1 MEFVIFNFW
10 NPQCLMLLVYTH
22 KITPRVTYTFKHI
35 CKRILGLEIGFTS
48 KVEDFIAH
56 DSLKMSYAR
65 QPLSHELFVRSN
77 NLLFETG
84 LSDIDISVQQWEN
97 TKGFFSTGDRSDL
110 PFDIFAASFYLLS
123 RYEEYLP
130 HVKDDYGRFLASE
143 SLASQH
149 KFINQ
154 PVVDIWAYKLQ
165 AVLQER
171 FPDYKFTTRKY
182 NVKPVIDVPMAY
194 YFKHKGLLRT
204 IGGTL
209 NDLGRFKL
217 KQTYTRYLVLMGFK
231 RDPYDT
237 FKWIIRKQKKYDFKF
252 IVLFLIGDY
261 STYDKNI
268 STNRKSFVS
277 LIKSV
282 ADYCDVGIK
291 ASYFSL
297 NNIKTLKAEKIRM
310 EGITHTDLKAVRHS
324 FSKLNLPTSYRNL
337 VELEINQ
344 DFTMGYID
352 TLGFRAGTCTPF
364 QFYDLDYEVQTP
376 LQINP
381 YQCLD
386 YALLKYNSE
395 LDKTEHL
402 QKLINEVKAVNGTF
416 VAVFHNYSFSDLD
429 RWKGFK
435 SLFNLILES
444 SE

>member
-1 MEFVIFNFW
+1 
-10 NPQCLMLLVYTH
+10 MLLVYTH

-35 CKRILGLEIGFTS
+35 CKRILGIEVRFTS

-56 DSLKMSYAR
+56 DSLKMSYTK
-65 QPLSHELFVRSN
+65 QPLSSELFIRSN
-77 NLLFETG
+77 DLLFETG
-84 LSDIDISVQQWEN
+84 LSDIDINVQTWEN
-97 TKGFFSTGDRSDL
+97 TKGFFPTGERSDL
-110 PFDIFAASFYLLS
+110 PFDIFAAAFYLLS

-143 SLASQH
+143 SLA
-149 KFINQ
+149 FINKFLQQ
-154 PVVDIWAYKLQ
+154 PVVDIWAYKLK
-165 AVLQER
+165 AVLSER
-171 FPDYKFTTRKY
+171 FPNYEFPERSY
-182 NVKPVIDVPMAY
+182 GVQPVIDVPMAY
-194 YFKHKGLLRT
+194 YFKNKGFLRT

-209 NDLGRFKL
+209 NDLRRLRL
-217 KQTYTRYLVLMGFK
+217 KQLYFRYLVLFGFK

-237 FKWIIRKQKKYDFKF
+237 FKWIIRRQKQHNFKF
-252 IVLFLIGDY
+252 TVLFLIGDY

-268 STNRKSFVS
+268 NTNKKDFIS

-282 ADYCDVGIK
+282 ADYCDVGLK

-297 NNIKTLKAEKIRM
+297 TDISILKKEKLKM
-310 EGITHTDLKAVRHS
+310 ESITHTDLKAVRHS

-337 VELEINQ
+337 VELEIHQ
-344 DFTMGYID
+344 DYTMGYIN

-381 YQCLD
+381 YHCLD
-386 YALLKYNSE
+386 FGLLKYNSL

-402 QKLINEVKAVNGTF
+402 QKIINEVKAVNGTF
-416 VAVFHNYSFSDLD
+416 TTVFHNYCFSDLD
-429 RWKGFK
+429 RWKGYR

-444 SE
+444 AE

>member
-1 MEFVIFNFW
+1 V
-10 NPQCLMLLVYTH
+10 L
-22 KITPRVTYTFKHI
+22 
-35 CKRILGLEIGFTS
+35 FTS

-56 DSLKMSYAR
+56 DSLKMSYAK

-77 NLLFETG
+77 ALLFENG
-84 LSDIDISVQQWEN
+84 LSDIDINVQQWGN
-97 TKGFFSTGDRSDL
+97 TKGFFATGERSDL

-130 HVKDDYGRFLASE
+130 HVKDDYGRFLATE
-143 SLASQH
+143 SLAFEH
-149 KFINQ
+149 KFLNQ
-154 PVVDIWAYKLQ
+154 PVVDIWAYKLKD
-165 AVLQER
+165 VLQER
-171 FPDYKFTTRKY
+171 FPEY
-182 NVKPVIDVPMAY
+182 NFPNRNYTVQPVIDVPTAY

-209 NDLGRFKL
+209 NDLIRFKFRQL
-217 KQTYTRYLVLMGFK
+217 TQRYMVLMSFK

-237 FKWIIRKQKKYDFKF
+237 FKWIFTKQKQYNFKF
-252 IVLFLIGDY
+252 IVLFLIGEY

-268 STNRKSFVS
+268 NTNKKDFVS

-297 NNIKTLKAEKIRM
+297 SNIAILKAEKTKM
-310 EGITHTDLKAVRHS
+310 EAITHTNVKAVRHS

-337 VELEINQ
+337 VELEVNQ
-344 DFTMGYID
+344 DFTMGYVD

-381 YQCLD
+381 YHCLD
-386 YALLKYNSE
+386 FALLKYDSE

-402 QKLINEVKAVNGTF
+402 QKIIKEVKAVNGTF
-416 VAVFHNYSFSDLD
+416 TAVFHNYSFSDFD
-429 RWKGFK
+429 RWKGFR
-435 SLFNLILES
+435 SLFSLILES
-444 SE
+444 TE

>member
-1 MEFVIFNFW
+1 
-10 NPQCLMLLVYTH
+10 MLLVYTH

-35 CKRILGLEIGFTS
+35 CKRILGIEVRFTS

-56 DSLKMSYAR
+56 DSLKMSYTK
-65 QPLSHELFVRSN
+65 QPLSSELFIRSN
-77 NLLFETG
+77 DLLFETG
-84 LSDIDISVQQWEN
+84 LSDIDINVQTWGN
-97 TKGFFSTGDRSDL
+97 TKGFFPTGERSDL
-110 PFDIFAASFYLLS
+110 PFDIFAAAFYLLS

-143 SLASQH
+143 SLA
-149 KFINQ
+149 FINKFLQQ
-154 PVVDIWAYKLQ
+154 PVVDIWAYKLK
-165 AVLQER
+165 AVLSER
-171 FPDYKFTTRKY
+171 FPNYEFPERSY
-182 NVKPVIDVPMAY
+182 GVQPVIDVPMAY
-194 YFKHKGLLRT
+194 YFKNKGFLRT

-209 NDLGRFKL
+209 NDLRRLRL
-217 KQTYTRYLVLMGFK
+217 KQLYFRYLVLFGFK

-237 FKWIIRKQKKYDFKF
+237 FKWIIRRQKQHNFKF
-252 IVLFLIGDY
+252 TVLFLIGDY

-268 STNRKSFVS
+268 NTNKKDFIS

-282 ADYCDVGIK
+282 ADYCDVGLK

-297 NNIKTLKAEKIRM
+297 TDISILKKEKLKM
-310 EGITHTDLKAVRHS
+310 ESITHTDLKAVRHS

-337 VELEINQ
+337 VELEIHQ
-344 DFTMGYID
+344 DYTMGYIN

-381 YQCLD
+381 YHCLD
-386 YALLKYNSE
+386 FGLLKYNSL

-402 QKLINEVKAVNGTF
+402 QKIINEVKAVNGTF
-416 VAVFHNYSFSDLD
+416 TTVFHNYSFSDLD
-429 RWKGFK
+429 RWKGYR

-444 SE
+444 AE

>member
-1 MEFVIFNFW
+1 
-10 NPQCLMLLVYTH
+10 MLLVYTH

-35 CKRILGLEIGFTS
+35 CKRILGVEVLFTS

-56 DSLKMSYAR
+56 DSLKMSYTK
-65 QPLSHELFVRSN
+65 QPLSNELFIRSN
-77 NLLFETG
+77 ELLFETG
-84 LSDIDISVQQWEN
+84 LSDIDINVLQWEN
-97 TKGFFSTGDRSDL
+97 TKGFFATGERSDL

-143 SLASQH
+143 SLAFENRFLH
-149 KFINQ
+149 Q
-154 PVVDIWAYKLQ
+154 PVVDIWAYKLKD
-165 AVLQER
+165 VLKLR
-171 FPDYKFTTRKY
+171 FPDYEFPTRNYK
-182 NVKPVIDVPMAY
+182 VQPVIDVPMAY
-194 YFKHKGLLRT
+194 YFKYKGFLRT

-209 NDLGRFKL
+209 NDLRRL
-217 KQTYTRYLVLMGFK
+217 RIKQLYYRYSVLFGLK

-237 FKWIIRKQKKYDFKF
+237 FKWIIRKQKQHPFKF
-252 IVLFLIGDY
+252 MVLFLIGDY

-268 STNRKSFVS
+268 NTNKKEFVS

-282 ADYCDVGIK
+282 ADYCDVGLK

-297 NNIKTLKAEKIRM
+297 NDISILKKEKNKM
-310 EGITHTDLKAVRHS
+310 ESTIHTDLKAVRHS

-337 VELEINQ
+337 VELEIHQ
-344 DFTMGYID
+344 DFTMGYIN

-381 YQCLD
+381 YHCLD
-386 YALLKYNSE
+386 FALLKYNSQ

-402 QKLINEVKAVNGTF
+402 QKIINEVKAVNGTF
-416 VAVFHNYSFSDLD
+416 TPVFHNYTFSDLE
-429 RWKGFK
+429 RWKGFR

-444 SE
+444 AE